1 MIKNFIRIF
10 SILKRSEKMTLFV
23 ILLLT
28 IIATFLE
35 MISLGSIPLYVTF
48 ILDQSKLDALL
59 LKYSFLEFALDYSKQ
74 NILIILSVAV
84 VILFLSKNLFL
95 AFFYYFNGLF
105 LRKISARI

>member
-48 ILDQSKLDALL
+48 ILHQSKLDALL
-59 LKYSFLEFALDYSKQ
+59 LKYSFLEFALDY
-74 NILIILSVAV
+74 
-84 VILFLSKNLFL
+84 
-95 AFFYYFNGLF
+95 
-105 LRKISARI
+105 